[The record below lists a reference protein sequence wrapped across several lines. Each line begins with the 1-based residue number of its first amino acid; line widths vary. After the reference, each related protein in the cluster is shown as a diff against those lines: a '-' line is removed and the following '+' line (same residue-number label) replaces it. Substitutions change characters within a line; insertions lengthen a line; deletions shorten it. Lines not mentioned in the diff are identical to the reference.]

1 MHTWMRYLSS
11 ADAGIINLID
21 SGASLEEILNS
32 EDILCS
38 VRAQTTKL
46 IDYLTLPEVSLQ
58 LLHYMVDEAKNAK
71 DDNERYKYP
80 YLASEIL
87 AEDQAS
93 LRKALMSQQ
102 CLDLIFSFLEREE
115 PIQPLYAHHV
125 CRVFHNLLC
134 QFGTT
139 LIEMMDERN
148 SVEKFVR
155 HLECFPF
162 CELLYDIIV
171 IVETERDKVGLI
183 EWMKKFNLVYLL
195 LKAMKESRHPLIPS
209 NTGQILNNIIGR
221 FAPTN
226 REELF
231 NDIFADREAELLV
244 SMATSPGSVS
254 IEAFTSAVSLLIDIV
269 WNTRVALNEEK
280 MVPVQADVA
289 PPAFVQKYVLGNF
302 EKFVDTLRYDWTTD
316 EKKGAVKESLK
327 KEEEAKER
335 KEGEEKEE
343 KEEKEKE
350 KKEEECCAKSSSDS
364 SSSGED
370 ELSRLVK
377 KSSYLRGRSV
387 GNYRIKVIILLS
399 TLVRSGYGRAVDDA
413 FITSSAMTEIVDLFF
428 EHPNNTILHSEV
440 YTLLEQCI
448 LVRGAEL
455 RHHVAV
461 ESPLTAQVVKMLR
474 CEDERLKKKAE
485 LADSQAKEKERK
497 ERKREEKRKKKEE
510 ERRNRRKERKLA
522 KEKKN
527 EENKAKGEGEGEN
540 SERSVDPSNNT
551 TTTSDSASESEAL
564 SEEEGEEGEEAE
576 EEDSD
581 DEDDFRFAKR
591 PVVRVMPAPCH
602 MAHVLHFAR
611 VLEEHRF
618 EIDGLDER
626 LTKEGDWEVLYEN
639 IVTPQMKR
647 QEPEL
652 NEELDELGGVDD
664 GDLMGQGGGYGL
676 LSSEEKGNGMDWIL
690 AGDGDEGDMEGE
702 LGADDEEER
711 EQMGANERAEEGGA
725 GYGGEE
731 EFESV
736 YSHQHHI
743 TQHEE
748 DGEYNEIVGKEQNSK
763 DFKDFKDYKEEEEE
777 MVAAGSFA
785 ESQPSSSSSSSA
797 TATAAS
803 TTEETEPKNEE
814 AKKEE
819 SNLKENS
826 TSSATPKDES
836 DTQESKDTHRP
847 AALTLPSQFL
857 SSSGSPISPRHLLAQ
872 SHSHSPVS
880 PSETSLSAMTVLD
893 IGGGKEGDKILLG
906 SPSDIVVDEID
917 EREKEEKGEKEKE
930 VPGDS

>member
-302 EKFVDTLRYDWTTD
+302 EN
-316 EKKGAVKESLK
+316 
-327 KEEEAKER
+327 
-335 KEGEEKEE
+335 
-343 KEEKEKE
+343 
-350 KKEEECCAKSSSDS
+350 
-364 SSSGED
+364 SSGED